1 MLETITSGFNKA
13 RERFQGRVEL
23 TEANIEDALKD
34 IRLSL
39 LEADVNLNVVKGF
52 ISRVK
57 DKAVGEVVDTRVSH
71 KGKKLKVSPGE
82 HFINICYEELV
93 ALMGPVDTGI
103 KFGSRPVSAIML
115 LGLQGCGKTTTAGK
129 IASFLRSQNKK
140 PLLVAADIY
149 RPAAIEQLQVIGKSL
164 DIPVYTAKDALPP
177 VICKRAL
184 DHAKEI
190 GCDVAIFDTAGRL
203 AIDDTLMTELE
214 HIATATQPENILLVC
229 DAMVGQDAVKTAEE
243 FNRRL
248 AISGFIMTK
257 LDGDARGGAAL
268 SIKEV
273 TGRPIK
279 FLGTGEAMDRLEEF
293 RPEGLASRILGYGD
307 VVGLMKD
314 FGDVVDEKKAEDD
327 AKRMLKGQ
335 FTLDD
340 FLEQIQAIKKMGP
353 LQDLVAKIPFFSQL
367 AGNASVDDREV
378 LKVEAVIHSMTKA
391 ERVNPDILNDSRKKR
406 IARGCGRN
414 VKDINE
420 ILKRFKTMR
429 DVMKNMGRSGMLSRM
444 ASGLS
449 NLPGVGGGGDI
460 AGLGNMMGSS
470 TPMSTFNAPPREMSA
485 GEKKK
490 NRDKRKIQKQARKKN
505 RRK

>member
-1 MLETITSGFNKA
+1 MLETITTGFNKA
-13 RERFQGRVEL
+13 RERFQGRIEL
-23 TEANIEDALKD
+23 TEGNIEDAIKD

-52 ISRVK
+52 ISRVQ
-57 DKAVGEVVDTRVSH
+57 DKAIGEVVDTRVSH

-93 ALMGPVDTGI
+93 ALMGPVDTSI
-103 KFGSRPVSAIML
+103 TFGSRPVSAIML

-129 IASFLRSQNKK
+129 LANYLRSKNKK

-149 RPAAIEQLQVIGKSL
+149 RPAAVEQLKVIGESL
-164 DIPVYTAKDALPP
+164 GIPVFTVTDALPP

-214 HIATATQPENILLVC
+214 HIVTATHPENTLLVC
-229 DAMVGQDAVKTAEE
+229 DAMIGQDAVKTAEE

-248 AISGFIMTK
+248 SISGFIMTK
-257 LDGDARGGAAL
+257 LDGDARGGSAL

-279 FLGTGEAMDRLEEF
+279 FLGTGETLDRLEEF
-293 RPEGLASRILGYGD
+293 RPEGLASRILGFGD

-314 FGDVVDEKKAEDD
+314 FENVVDEKKAEED

-340 FLEQIQAIKKMGP
+340 FLEQLHAIKKMGS
-353 LQDLVAKIPFFSQL
+353 LKDLVAKIPFFSQL
-367 AGNASVDDREV
+367 AGNASIDDREV
-378 LKVEAVIHSMTKA
+378 VRVEAVIHSMTKA
-391 ERVNPDILNDSRKKR
+391 ERANPDILNDSRKKR
-406 IARGCGRN
+406 IARGCGRSL
-414 VKDINE
+414 KDLNE

-444 ASGLS
+444 AGCLS
-449 NLPGVGGGGDI
+449 NLPGMGDEGI
-460 AGLGNMMGSS
+460 PAMGNMMGSS
-470 TPMSTFNAPPREMSA
+470 MPMSTFHAPPKELSSA
-485 GEKKK
+485 QKKK
-490 NRDKRKIQKQARKKN
+490 NKDKRKQQKQSRKKS
-505 RRK
+505 RKK